1 MKQSTILWHLA
12 RDNQEKLFRFCERKK
27 QRIEWLRVDSDK
39 PELVAKF
46 TFDNGGYIVVE
57 MLKEVSCTE
66 HFQVMDYG
74 FGK

>member
-1 MKQSTILWHLA
+1 MKQSTILWHLS
-12 RDNQEKLFRFCERKK
+12 RDNQAKLFRFCERNK
-27 QRIEWLRVDSDK
+27 QSIKWLRVDK

-46 TFDNGGYIVVE
+46 TFDNGGYIIVE

-74 FGK
+74 FGN